1 MRPRDQ
7 PTGRAGPM
15 DEHAE
20 EPIIIVM
27 SMNGQE
33 EAEANAQGLS
43 PCGGRRRSRLGLGP
57 C

>member
-15 DEHAE
+15 DEYAE
-20 EPIIIVM
+20 EPIIIIM

-33 EAEANAQGLS
+33 EAEANAQGSS